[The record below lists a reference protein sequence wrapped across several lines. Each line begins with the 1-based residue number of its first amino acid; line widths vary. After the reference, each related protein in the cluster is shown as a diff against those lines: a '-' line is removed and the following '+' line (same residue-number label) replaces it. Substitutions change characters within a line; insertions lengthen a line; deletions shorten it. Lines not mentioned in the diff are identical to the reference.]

1 MTQRCGPL
9 AAEVT
14 RPESEKFTS
23 ALVLVHGLWE
33 RAAAWR
39 RFAGFLAHRGWH
51 CIALERREGAGDV
64 AVHVADLRAALAAL
78 DAPAV
83 LLGHDLGANLALAC
97 GDAAR
102 AVVALTPLVA
112 PPFAPAPSALEQ
124 AGTWLSRWRGA
135 PLRAPGGR
143 WSDSYPHR
151 DVAEPP
157 ALLAQTRA
165 GGPPLGHLATPSV
178 VFAMD
183 SDLVSAGDAVARMA
197 EHVGAE
203 LHTIAG
209 VGHAVLSDPRWESV
223 VDATHRWIVRRLGV
237 DLLAM
242 YDEAMNPE

>member
-1 MTQRCGPL
+1 MTQRFGPL

-14 RPESEKFTS
+14 RPESEKFTVS
-23 ALVLVHGLWE
+23 LVLVHGLWE

-51 CIALERREGAGDV
+51 CIALERRDGAGDV
-64 AVHVADLRAALAAL
+64 AVHVADLRAALAGL

-102 AVVALTPLVA
+102 AVVALAPLVA
-112 PPFAPAPSALEQ
+112 PPFASAPAALEQ

-135 PLRAPGGR
+135 PLRPPRGR
-143 WSDSYPHR
+143 WGEAYPNR
-151 DVAEPP
+151 DIAEPS
-157 ALLAQTRA
+157 ALVAQSLA
-165 GGPPLGHLATPSV
+165 GGPPLVPVSVPSV
-178 VFAMD
+178 VFAMEN
-183 SDLVSAGDAVARMA
+183 DLITPPDAAARMA
-197 EHVGAE
+197 QHVDAE
-203 LHTIAG
+203 LRTIAA

-223 VDATHRWIVRRLGV
+223 VDATHRWIVQRLGI